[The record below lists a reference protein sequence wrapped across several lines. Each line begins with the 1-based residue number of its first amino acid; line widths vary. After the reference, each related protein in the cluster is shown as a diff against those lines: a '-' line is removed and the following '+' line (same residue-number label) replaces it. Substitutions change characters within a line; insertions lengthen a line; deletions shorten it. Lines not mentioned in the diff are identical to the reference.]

1 MSSLTLPKCNTENV
15 MRIPRIQILYP
26 SDGVENASTEILQDL
41 LEGKVSLNDLMG
53 PISGIPN
60 QTADMKIAIGEKSA
74 PDTAQHFDFSPSDK
88 HNDELL
94 QRVHPKNYRNPD
106 PIDEYD
112 LVVIG
117 GGVAGLI
124 SVIMGAWLGKKCA
137 LIEQHNMGG
146 DCLNTGC
153 IPSKA
158 IISCAKAYH
167 NAKHNLKQFGIK
179 IPPQS
184 ITLDF
189 AAVMERMREIRS
201 KISHHDSVQRYSREF
216 CEHVFLGQG
225 KFIGRNVVE
234 VQGDDGTSRFLC
246 FKKAIIATGAS
257 AVIPSVAGLSG
268 VPHLTNSNLFNL
280 TALPPRLLVIGCG
293 SVGLELAQCFARFG
307 CHVTCF
313 EFGTRIMPREDP
325 DAATLLAQQLKK
337 DGVVIHTGV
346 DVILVDRIGTG
357 GNLYNPPWNRYTVT
371 IQHASGALC
380 TFDGEAL
387 LNCTGR
393 APNVHNLGLDTV
405 HIEWDNRSGVHRDEH
420 CRTAHPDIYACG
432 DCASPFKFTHAA
444 EFQARIAIRNM
455 FLGDQSSV
463 SDLLIPWCTYTDPEV
478 AHVGKYESELS
489 AAGIEFETFTKQLD
503 QVDRC
508 ICDGISKGFVK
519 ITVIPSTGQILGAT
533 VCGGN
538 AGDMISE
545 ITLCMQYGLSISD
558 LAGVM
563 HPYPTS
569 QEKYYKRVVG
579 SAALAAATTKYF
591 PLNVFLMDS
600 NCGKQLALKKRK
612 EIEGL

>member
-117 GGVAGLI
+117 GGVA
-124 SVIMGAWLGKKCA
+124 
-137 LIEQHNMGG
+137 
-146 DCLNTGC
+146 
-153 IPSKA
+153 
-158 IISCAKAYH
+158 
-167 NAKHNLKQFGIK
+167 
-179 IPPQS
+179 
-184 ITLDF
+184 
-189 AAVMERMREIRS
+189 
-201 KISHHDSVQRYSREF
+201 
-216 CEHVFLGQG
+216 GQG

-393 APNVHNLGLDTV
+393 APNVHNLGLDT
-405 HIEWDNRSGVHRDEH
+405 
-420 CRTAHPDIYACG
+420 
-432 DCASPFKFTHAA
+432 
-444 EFQARIAIRNM
+444 
-455 FLGDQSSV
+455 
-463 SDLLIPWCTYTDPEV
+463 
-478 AHVGKYESELS
+478 
-489 AAGIEFETFTKQLD
+489 
-503 QVDRC
+503 
-508 ICDGISKGFVK
+508 
-519 ITVIPSTGQILGAT
+519 
-533 VCGGN
+533 
-538 AGDMISE
+538 
-545 ITLCMQYGLSISD
+545 
-558 LAGVM
+558 
-563 HPYPTS
+563 
-569 QEKYYKRVVG
+569 
-579 SAALAAATTKYF
+579 
-591 PLNVFLMDS
+591 
-600 NCGKQLALKKRK
+600 
-612 EIEGL
+612 